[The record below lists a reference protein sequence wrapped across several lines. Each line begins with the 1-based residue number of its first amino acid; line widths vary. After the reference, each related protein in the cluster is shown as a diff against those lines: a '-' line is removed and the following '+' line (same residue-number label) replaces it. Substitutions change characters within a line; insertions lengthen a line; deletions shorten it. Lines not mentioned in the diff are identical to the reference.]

1 MARERNAITLSL
13 ELCDAAV
20 QRASVSKI
28 ALLRFDYEQDSLTMT
43 ESLHSNRPYYRVYY
57 YRDPYY
63 VVEFYFVMTTGDRQA
78 GPNVN
83 VTCGPDGGVTQ
94 QLERTRKKS
103 REKDM

>member
-1 MARERNAITLSL
+1 M
-13 ELCDAAV
+13 
-20 QRASVSKI
+20 SKI

-43 ESLHSNRPYYRVYY
+43 ESLHSNRPYYRVYD